1 MEIVDIMKLREKMD
15 GSKKPNAVV
24 LVFSNGCGHC
34 ISMMPEWKRLEKQV
48 KEDASLKTNP
58 RCYLSKVESHN
69 ASMIPE
75 IHPES
80 IRGVPT
86 IKFLK
91 HGELSGDF
99 EESGKSR
106 NAEDMLEWIRSKIKD
121 DNVKMHIMESPSS
134 SVHHT
139 NSKSISSK
147 EVHDGD
153 DDDIVSPYDVVKRFS
168 MKAQEEQDNN
178 VKVNRKPRTRRRR
191 SGPNRKGKN
200 LNKNPDK
207 TNRKPRKPNRK
218 PKGRQTGGW
227 ILGSISRS
235 LTGSKGSK
243 KIKRKGKRR
252 KSK

>member
-1 MEIVDIMKLREKMD
+1 MEIVDIMELRKKMD
-15 GSKKPNAVV
+15 GAKKPNAVV

-34 ISMMPEWKRLEKQV
+34 ISMMPEWERLEKQV
-48 KEDASLKTNP
+48 KMDTNLKTNP

-91 HGELSGDF
+91 HGKLSGDF

-106 NAEDMLEWIRSKIKD
+106 NAEDMLEWIRSKVKD
-121 DNVKMHIMESPSS
+121 DNVKMHIMEPHSS
-134 SVHHT
+134 SNHHA
-139 NSKSISSK
+139 NNKSISSK
-147 EVHDGD
+147 ELHD

-168 MKAQEEQDNN
+168 VEAQEKQDDDREAQEN
-178 VKVNRKPRTRRRR
+178 KARTRRPR
-191 SGPNRKGKN
+191 SGRNRKGKKPN
-200 LNKNPDK
+200 K

-218 PKGRQTGGW
+218 PKRRQTGGW
-227 ILGSISRS
+227 ILGTISRS

-243 KIKRKGKRR
+243 GSRRLKRKGKRR